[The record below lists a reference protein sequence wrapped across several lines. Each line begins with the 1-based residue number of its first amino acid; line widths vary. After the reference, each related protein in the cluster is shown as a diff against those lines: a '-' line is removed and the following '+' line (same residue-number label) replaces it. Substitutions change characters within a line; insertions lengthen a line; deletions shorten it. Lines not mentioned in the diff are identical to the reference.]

1 MFLAICL
8 HQRTTDHRTGI
19 LCHWWSHW
27 IQHRWH
33 EQQDLPQE
41 HVLAGLRQHRRH
53 RMFIRSSRLRKIN
66 GQILKTRISFMFML
80 NNIKIK
86 VS

>member
-1 MFLAICL
+1 MDLVFQLQ
-8 HQRTTDHRTGI
+8 HQMK
-19 LCHWWSHW
+19 LKPMLL
-27 IQHRWH
+27 
-33 EQQDLPQE
+33 QDLPQE